1 MVRRAQRPPGQ
12 LVVVRA
18 TQAELEAHERRLA
31 ALDRAS
37 GGRTVWR
44 LADPSP

>member
-1 MVRRAQRPPGQ
+1 
-12 LVVVRA
+12 VRA
-18 TQAELEAHERRLA
+18 SAAEAEAHERRLA

-44 LADPSP
+44 RVEPPA